1 MAILRALKGANP
13 GQLFPIEGE
22 AAILG
27 RHPECDIVLE
37 AAAVSRQH
45 ARIVNVGGNYF
56 VEDLASRNGTYL
68 NGRVVVNR
76 QPLAENDEIQ
86 ICDLVFVFHE
96 GPPTVPVPGTKAADV
111 ADVTAM
117 MIDDEEP
124 TGNSAIMSTLD
135 ISGGSSGLKLETNA
149 QAKLKALIEIG
160 QSLGKAV
167 GLSDVLARLM
177 DGLFSIFV
185 QADRGFIIL
194 KDKETGKLVPRAIKH
209 RRADDAATI
218 RVSRTIINDV
228 MKSREA
234 ILSADAASDSRFGMA
249 ESIIDFHIRS
259 MMCAPLI
266 GNDGRAF
273 GVLQIDTQDPRSR
286 FSRDDLDVLGSVAC
300 QAAFAVEN
308 AQLHESVLRERAME
322 RELSLAH
329 QVQQGFLPT
338 AAPRLPGY
346 DFFEFYEPAN
356 KLGGDYFDYVHL
368 PGGRLGIVVADVSGK
383 GIAASLLMARLSAE
397 TRYCLASEPTPDAAV
412 GRLNRIFCD
421 RSWEDRFVTFVLVV
435 LDPVRHELTVVNA
448 GHMAPLM
455 RRRDGTV
462 DSIAEADAK
471 LPLGVDYDVT
481 YIPSTHPIS
490 AGDCVVLYTDGIT
503 EAMNNADELY
513 GRGRL
518 LAQLRGDVEGVRA
531 LGLRIL
537 DDVKQFVGKRSQ
549 SDDMCLTCFGRGK

>member
-37 AAAVSRQH
+37 AASVSRQH
-45 ARIVNVGGNYF
+45 ARIVNVDGNF
-56 VEDLASRNGTYL
+56 MIEDLASRNGTYL
-68 NGRVVVNR
+68 NGRLVVNR

-86 ICDLVFVFHE
+86 ICDLVFVFHLS
-96 GPPTVPVPGTKAADV
+96 PPTVELEGGNRAA
-111 ADVTAM
+111 ANPEAM

-124 TGNSAIMSTLD
+124 SSESAIMSTLD

-167 GLSDVLARLM
+167 GLSDVLSRLM
-177 DGLFSIFV
+177 DGLFSIFL

-194 KDKETGKLVPRAIKH
+194 KDAETGKLVPRAIKH
-209 RRADDAATI
+209 RRPDDAATI

-234 ILSADAASDSRFGMA
+234 ILSADAANDSRFGMA
-249 ESIIDFHIRS
+249 ESVIDFHIRS
-259 MMCAPLI
+259 IMCAPLV
-266 GNDGRAF
+266 GSDGHAL
-273 GVLQIDTQDPRSR
+273 GILQIDTQDPRNR

-308 AQLHESVLRERAME
+308 AQLHESVLRDRAME
-322 RELSLAH
+322 RDLSLAH

-338 AAPRLPGY
+338 AAPLLPGY

-368 PGGRLGIVVADVSGK
+368 PGGRLGVVVADVSGK

-435 LDPVRHELTVVNA
+435 LDPARHELTVVNA
-448 GHMAPLM
+448 GHMAPLL
-455 RRRDGTV
+455 RRSGGVV
-462 DSIAEADAK
+462 DSLAEADTK
-471 LPLGVDYDVT
+471 LPLGVDYDVVYT
-481 YIPSTHPIS
+481 CSTHPIT
-490 AGDCVVLYTDGIT
+490 AGECVVLYTDGIT
-503 EAMNNADELY
+503 EAMNKEGELY
-513 GRGRL
+513 GRARL
-518 LAQLRGDVEGVRA
+518 LSQFSNEVPGVRA

-537 DDVKQFVGKRSQ
+537 DDVKQFVGNRSQ
-549 SDDMCLTCFGRGK
+549 SDDMCLTCFGRVK